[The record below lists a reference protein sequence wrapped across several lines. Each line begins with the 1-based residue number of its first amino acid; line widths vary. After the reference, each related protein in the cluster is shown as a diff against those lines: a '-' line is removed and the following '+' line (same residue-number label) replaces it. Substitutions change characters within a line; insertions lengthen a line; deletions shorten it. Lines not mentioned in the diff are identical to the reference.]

1 MNSMKCS
8 PSIAVSAAALVCLP
22 AIAAAQAPPAAQA
35 SSGALMAPVHQ
46 VAAAVA
52 AAPAELRDGAA
63 VLGYHEKGKL
73 VKLREGTND
82 MVCLAPD
89 PARADF
95 HVACYHKALEP
106 FMARGRSLR
115 AEGVKGEQVDTARF
129 KEIKDGKLT
138 MPSTPSALYT
148 LTGPAGSYDQAS
160 HKVTG
165 AKWLY
170 VVYIPGATTAST
182 GLTTKAA
189 PGVPWIMFPGTP
201 KAHIMFFTGM

>member
-1 MNSMKCS
+1 MSSMKCS

-22 AIAAAQAPPAAQA
+22 AFAAAQAPQAAPA
-35 SSGALMAPVHQ
+35 SSGVLMAPVHQ

-52 AAPAELRDGAA
+52 AAPAELRDGAG

-73 VKLREGTND
+73 VTLREGKND

-115 AEGVKGEQVDTARF
+115 AEGVKGEQV
-129 KEIKDGKLT
+129 
-138 MPSTPSALYT
+138 
-148 LTGPAGSYDQAS
+148 
-160 HKVTG
+160 
-165 AKWLY
+165 
-170 VVYIPGATTAST
+170 
-182 GLTTKAA
+182 
-189 PGVPWIMFPGTP
+189 
-201 KAHIMFFTGM
+201 